1 MAHTPTPTGASER
14 TDENATL
21 NVRETAARLGVHENT
36 IRNWNA
42 KGILPASRLPGSG
55 FRRFLRADVER
66 MRAEMWSQF
75 APATE
80 VPEQSNAVEGRALTA
95 EDYG

>member
-1 MAHTPTPTGASER
+1 M
-14 TDENATL
+14 

-36 IRNWNA
+36 VRNWEA
-42 KGILPASRLPGSG
+42 KGLLPAARLPGSG
-55 FRRFLRADVER
+55 YRRFSRAEVER
-66 MRAEMWSQF
+66 MRVEMWSQF

-80 VPEQSNAVEGRALTA
+80 MPEPAEPGPHRTLTA